1 MPDSVTEI
9 GEEIL
14 GTTPVTKIKISNN
27 L

>member
-14 GTTPVTKIKISNN
+14 GTIPVTKIKISNN